1 MAAMADLSPATRAI
15 VAAFDAR
22 YELCGPF
29 DDNWQE
35 LCLAAALRALA
46 EHQTPAWDGGPM
58 CHWTPTPHTRQELR
72 NIAEELECG
81 PGSSSTH

>member
-1 MAAMADLSPATRAI
+1 MADLSPATRAI

-22 YELCGPF
+22 YEMCGPF

-46 EHQTPAWDGGPM
+46 EHRTTPDSTSRG
-58 CHWTPTPHTRQELR
+58 ELYR
-72 NIAEELECG
+72 IAAELEG
-81 PGSSSTH
+81 QQ

>member
-1 MAAMADLSPATRAI
+1 MPDPSPATRAI
-15 VAAFDAR
+15 VAAFNER

-46 EHQTPAWDGGPM
+46 EHGEAMEIRMAPGAFDFDEAGGGRYM
-58 CHWTPTPHTRQELR
+58 EA
-72 NIAEELECG
+72 IAAELEA
-81 PGSSSTH
+81 HHA